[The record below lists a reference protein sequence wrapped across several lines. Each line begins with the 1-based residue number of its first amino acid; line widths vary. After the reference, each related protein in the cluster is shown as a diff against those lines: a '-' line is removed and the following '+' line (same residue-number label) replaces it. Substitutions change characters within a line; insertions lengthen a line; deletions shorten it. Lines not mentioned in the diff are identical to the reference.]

1 MKPGDLVIWTHE
13 FTGEKY
19 ILYVLGMQSDGK
31 VKCLF
36 PYGAYHYADPERLE
50 IFEKYKNNP

>member
-13 FTGEKY
+13 FTGEKH
-19 ILYVLGMQSDGK
+19 ILYVLGIQDDGK

-36 PYGAYHYADPERLE
+36 PYGAYYYADMDRLE
-50 IFEKYKNNP
+50 LYEMYKE